1 MKPILLAIAL
11 TAACLVAGASDAHA
25 QVFIRAPFVR
35 VQVGPGVWVRAP
47 FVNLFIPSAAPI
59 YAVPPGSIVP
69 APPIAE
75 VVGQPSVV
83 PNPPATQNPKLVIPV
98 PAQPPPP
105 LSLDQFAKTFQA
117 KAGSYEVDLI
127 NPVTN
132 QPTKV
137 RFALPEGA
145 PRNVHVRPNEIEFR
159 YGVLR
164 FVRIEFDKDGAQVV
178 SR

>member
-1 MKPILLAIAL
+1 MKRILVASIL
-11 TAACLVAGASDAHA
+11 TAGCLIAGASDAQA
-25 QVFIRAPFVR
+25 QVFVRAPFVR

-47 FVNLFIPSAAPI
+47 FVNLFVPPAAPI
-59 YAVPPGSIVP
+59 YAAPPGSVVP
-69 APPIAE
+69 APAVE
-75 VVGQPSVV
+75 VLGQPSVV
-83 PNPPATQNPKLVIPV
+83 PNPPAGQDAKPAITV

-105 LSLDQFAKTFQA
+105 ISLDQFAKTFQA

-127 NPVTN
+127 NPVTK

-137 RFALPEGA
+137 RFSLPDGA

>member
-1 MKPILLAIAL
+1 
-11 TAACLVAGASDAHA
+11 
-25 QVFIRAPFVR
+25 
-35 VQVGPGVWVRAP
+35 
-47 FVNLFIPSAAPI
+47 
-59 YAVPPGSIVP
+59 
-69 APPIAE
+69 
-75 VVGQPSVV
+75 
-83 PNPPATQNPKLVIPV
+83 V
-98 PAQPPPP
+98 PAQPLQPMT
-105 LSLDQFAKTFQA
+105 LDQFAKTFQA
-117 KAGSYEVDLI
+117 KGGSYDVDLI

-137 RFALPEGA
+137 RFTLPEGA

>member
-1 MKPILLAIAL
+1 MRRILLTSVL
-11 TAACLVAGASDAHA
+11 TAACLIAGASDAHA
-25 QVFIRAPFVR
+25 QVFVRAPFVR

-47 FVNLFIPSAAPI
+47 FVNLFFPSAAPI
-59 YAVPPGSIVP
+59 YTYPPGYPVPTSPATEVLPQPGLAPNPATAQDQKVVMP
-69 APPIAE
+69 AP
-75 VVGQPSVV
+75 GQP
-83 PNPPATQNPKLVIPV
+83 P
-98 PAQPPPP
+98 QPM
-105 LSLDQFAKTFQA
+105 SLDQFAKTFQA
-117 KAGSYEVDLI
+117 KAGSYDVDLI

-137 RFALPEGA
+137 RFSLPEGA

-159 YGVLR
+159 YGLLR

>member
-1 MKPILLAIAL
+1 MKGIILASSLA
-11 TAACLVAGASDAHA
+11 AACLIGASEAQA

-47 FVNLFIPSAAPI
+47 FVNLFVPPAAPV
-59 YAVPPGSIVP
+59 YGYPPAYVAPSSPAVEVAPQPG
-69 APPIAE
+69 
-75 VVGQPSVV
+75 VV
-83 PNPPATQNPKLVIPV
+83 PNAPATQDPKLVIPA
-98 PAQPPPP
+98 PAQPPQPM
-105 LSLDQFAKTFQA
+105 SLDQFAKTFQA
-117 KAGSYEVDLI
+117 KGGSYEVDLI

-137 RFALPEGA
+137 RFTLPDGT